1 MPSEKPRYTPLYAQ
15 IKHHLTRRIATGEW
29 KTDEA
34 LPSEWELAEE
44 LDVSQGTVRKALGE
58 LTLDG
63 WLYRQQGKGTFV
75 AAGASEWGDGKLVG
89 PGGFFESPEPV
100 SAELLS
106 VGRVV
111 AGEEVAGALGLR
123 RGAALHHVRQ
133 LWRQRGV
140 VVALDNVLLS
150 ADRFEEIDAR
160 RLRMYGGSVYA
171 LLERQFSVRIR
182 IGRSQ
187 FRAVRA
193 ARDEAQLLGVDMD
206 EPLLAMARLGVT
218 VGGEVVEW
226 RQRLVRSQRWAW
238 QPD

>member
-15 IKHHLTRRIATGEW
+15 IKRHLTRRIATGEW

-34 LPSEWELAEE
+34 LPSEWDLADE
-44 LDVSQGTVRKALGE
+44 LDVSQGTVRKALSE

-89 PGGFFESPEPV
+89 PGSFAEMAEPV

-106 VGRVV
+106 VARVV
-111 AGEEVAGALGLR
+111 ASEDVAAVLGLR

-150 ADRFEEIDAR
+150 VERFEEVDAR
-160 RLRMYGGSVYA
+160 RLRLYGGSVYA
-171 LLERQFSVRIR
+171 LLERQFSVRVR
-182 IGRSQ
+182 VGQSQ
-187 FRAVRA
+187 FRAVHATRE
-193 ARDEAQLLGVDMD
+193 EAQLMGVDMD
-206 EPLLAMARLGVT
+206 EVLLSMTRLGVT